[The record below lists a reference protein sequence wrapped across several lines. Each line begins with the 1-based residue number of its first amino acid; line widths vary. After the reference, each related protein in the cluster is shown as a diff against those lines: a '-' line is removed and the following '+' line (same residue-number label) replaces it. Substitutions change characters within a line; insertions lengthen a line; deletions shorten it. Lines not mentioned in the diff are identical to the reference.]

1 MQKTITMATIAKAA
15 GVSQGAISSLLN
27 DRDYGIRVSEKTRER
42 VFKTCREL
50 GYIPNDLRAVV
61 RIYPEMGDTCLFL
74 SSKVKG
80 GMANT
85 FAARI
90 AGGIINTVTTPKQN
104 LAVSMYDETRDYS
117 NENDKLPPPLSNGTA
132 SKFIFVGSPSPSLQ
146 KVCIRRSYPVFQI
159 GCESS
164 IPGVTSIIADYE
176 SAARIALS
184 HLLEFGHKNIAIV
197 GGPFGSPDPCH
208 AELNRAIGMAAY
220 ELGIHIA
227 PQNIFQGNLSF
238 EAGFAA
244 LGDALSKTPAPTAL
258 FCLSEAAGCGVLT
271 AALTKGIKVPS
282 ELSIIALAEHADT
295 PAVVPQLSTVAL
307 PTEELG
313 ILAAQ
318 EAERLI
324 RGALPLEARKIIQPV
339 KLLQRSTSGTAPK

>member
-74 SSKVKG
+74 SNKLKG
-80 GMANT
+80 GMANP

-90 AGGIINTVTTPKQN
+90 AAGIINTVTSPKLN
-104 LAVSMYDETRDYS
+104 LAVSIYDETRDYS

-132 SKFIFVGSPSPSLQ
+132 SKFIFIGSPSPTLQ
-146 KVCIRRSYPVFQI
+146 KICIRRNYPVFQL
-159 GCESS
+159 GCEST

-176 SAARIALS
+176 SAARIALN

-208 AELNRAIGMAAY
+208 AELNRAIGLAAY

-227 PQNIFQGNLSF
+227 PQNIFQGDLSF

-244 LGDALSKTPAPTAL
+244 LGDALSKTPIPTAL
-258 FCLSEAAGCGVLT
+258 FCLSMAAGCGAL
-271 AALTKGIKVPS
+271 AAAASKGIKVPS
-282 ELSIIALAEHADT
+282 ELSIIALSENLDS
-295 PAVVPQLSTVAL
+295 PPVVPQLTTIAL

-313 ILAAQ
+313 IQAAL

-324 RGALPLEARKIIQPV
+324 RGELPIEARKIIQAV
-339 KLLQRSTSGTAPK
+339 KLIQRATSGTAPK